1 MGSFCPGIGN
11 IAGFIIGAGAA
22 TIGAIGGEYI
32 GENLYD
38 RVSNLKDGGNNDL
51 TGGGKTGGVEFEIPK
66 EIKGFKQLLFFNKLH
81 NQNIIFKN
89 EFSNINE
96 ILDVANRFTINNIQ
110 FNSIEQ
116 VFQTILTEIYG
127 GFIGEGI
134 LPYVSLNFNNKALL
148 YSIMP
153 NYYKKTLVGN
163 ILGYLDYFLKGFVNG
178 GFFKEDF
185 AGKWYINQ
193 NENYDYLNSNFINLK
208 KYIYQNKHNIKN
220 HDLYLTVYDL
230 GENISQDNNFQKN
243 SLSAFRIIGI
253 ISNDIIVNNN
263 IIIPNYLLRTEND
276 FNLFLLNLNKINI

>member
-38 RVSNLKDGGNNDL
+38 RVSNLKDGGNNNESNIIPQGGNNDL

-66 EIKGFKQLLFFNKLH
+66 EIKGFKQLLFFNKLQ

-148 YSIMP
+148 YI
-153 NYYKKTLVGN
+153 
-163 ILGYLDYFLKGFVNG
+163 
-178 GFFKEDF
+178 
-185 AGKWYINQ
+185 
-193 NENYDYLNSNFINLK
+193 
-208 KYIYQNKHNIKN
+208 
-220 HDLYLTVYDL
+220 
-230 GENISQDNNFQKN
+230 
-243 SLSAFRIIGI
+243 
-253 ISNDIIVNNN
+253 
-263 IIIPNYLLRTEND
+263 
-276 FNLFLLNLNKINI
+276 